1 MKLTVIT
8 IGENNFSDKDRDL
21 IAKLIDNET
30 HKAAGRQNS
39 KAFVF
44 AKSILF
50 KTFGFRKLEFV

>member
-30 HKAAGRQNS
+30 HKAAGRQA
-39 KAFVF
+39 KF
-44 AKSILF
+44 KSICIC
-50 KTFGFRKLEFV
+50 KVYFV